1 MKTYKDET
9 IVAKK
14 LSSVKCNCCG
24 EDIATDKF
32 GYTSDYLSVEKRW
45 GYGSTFDNEVHSFD
59 ICEDCY
65 RKIIKGFKI
74 PIDID

>member
-1 MKTYKDET
+1 MKTYKIET

-14 LSSVKCNCCG
+14 LSGIKCNCCG
-24 EDIATDKF
+24 KDITTDKF

-65 RKIIKGFKI
+65 QKIIKGFKI

>member
-1 MKTYKDET
+1 MKAYKNET

-14 LSSVKCNCCG
+14 ILNVKCNCCG
-24 EDIATDKF
+24 KDIATDKF

-65 RKIIKGFKI
+65 KKLIKEFKI
-74 PIDID
+74 PINID